1 MRRRCQRCVK
11 YFGHVDGF
19 DHSFAKFD
27 LSRDRGWRFG
37 GGDGLLLV
45 CLQGKNALVAMDW
58 YRHWYVCSIVIIN
71 FVIKKGTD
79 MEKFT
84 QDKMEYL
91 KPIWKS
97 KTIVNETLMFVGDKD
112 VGVLLYEPKEILSVR
127 NYFLDTLYQAGVDY
141 AQDGKNIARLNDKI
155 PYWNEEDYYTQTFVQ
170 YRIGAN
176 KEICARFGGERF
188 LKYGEGDTFTSK
200 QLAVTYTHEDVWGGP
215 IPLDYSEKLANV
227 VGKLK
232 AGQPCKFLFYG
243 DSISTGCNA
252 SGTPQG
258 GNTPPYMPPFPN
270 LICDYLQDKYGSKI
284 ELINTSVG
292 GMATKWGLDNIDE
305 RVISYAPDVVFI
317 AFGMNDP
324 ATPREQYRDM
334 VREMIDKV
342 HAALPNSD
350 IMLVSSILPNNESDE
365 WWFAN
370 QCIFHEDLAAIEKEY
385 PFVGFAN
392 VTVMQAY
399 MLEKGKRYRDMTANN
414 INHPNDFAQRLYAQ
428 VILAALIGK
437 DFDL

>member
-1 MRRRCQRCVK
+1 
-11 YFGHVDGF
+11 
-19 DHSFAKFD
+19 
-27 LSRDRGWRFG
+27 
-37 GGDGLLLV
+37 
-45 CLQGKNALVAMDW
+45 
-58 YRHWYVCSIVIIN
+58 
-71 FVIKKGTD
+71 
-79 MEKFT
+79 MEQFI
-84 QDKMEYL
+84 QDKIEYL
-91 KPIWKS
+91 RPIWKCE
-97 KTIVNETLMFVGDKD
+97 TIVNETLMFVGEKD

-127 NYFLDTLYQAGVDY
+127 NYFLDTVYQEGVDY
-141 AQDGKNIARLNDKI
+141 AQDGKKIARLNDKI
-155 PYWNEEDYYTQTFVQ
+155 PYWKEEEYYTPTFVQ

-176 KEICARFGGERF
+176 KEICERFGGERF
-188 LKYGEGDTFTSK
+188 LKYGEGDTFTRK
-200 QLAVTYTHEDVWGGP
+200 QLAVTYTHDDVWGGP
-215 IPLDYSEKLANV
+215 VPLDYSEKLAGV
-227 VGKLK
+227 MRKLK

-270 LICDYLQDKYGSKI
+270 LICDYLQGKYGSKI

-292 GMATKWGLDNIDE
+292 GMATKWGLDNLDE
-305 RVISYAPDVVFI
+305 RVISYAPDIVFI

-324 ATPREQYRDM
+324 ATPRDEYRKM

-342 HAALPNSD
+342 HAALPSTE

-365 WWFAN
+365 FWFAN
-370 QCIFHEDLAAIEKEY
+370 QCVFHEDLATIEKEY
-385 PFVGFAN
+385 AFVGFAN

-399 MLEKGKRYRDMTANN
+399 MLQKGKRYRDMTANN